1 MYNLTQLQQSD
12 TVYKLWLYA
21 NMSTGEI
28 LMGMLMV
35 VAFFIIMMVLSGW
48 DFTDRLLTSSFICFI
63 LSAILAYAKL
73 LNFLFVIGFLAVLA
87 FTVLFVILSRSGK

>member
-12 TVYKLWLYA
+12 TVYKLWVYA

-28 LMGMLMV
+28 LMGMLMIAV
-35 VAFFIIMMVLSGW
+35 FFIMLMILKRW
-48 DFTDRLLTSSFICFI
+48 DFTDALMTSSFICFI

-87 FTVLFVILSRSGK
+87 FTILFVILSRSGK